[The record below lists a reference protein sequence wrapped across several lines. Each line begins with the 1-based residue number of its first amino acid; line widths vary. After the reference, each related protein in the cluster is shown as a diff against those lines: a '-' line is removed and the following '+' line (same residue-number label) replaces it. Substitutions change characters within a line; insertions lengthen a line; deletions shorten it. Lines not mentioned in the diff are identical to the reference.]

1 MASFCQA
8 LYVDC
13 DKIGHDLLCDD
24 VIMDRLI
31 HAFSSKI
38 VKNGKIDRSVLGEI
52 VFSNH
57 EDLNTLNSIVHP
69 EIKSRLE
76 YLITHATNSA
86 LVIDGALLE
95 EINVHEWCDE
105 YYVVDADDIAIQQHA
120 KKDLSHIHAMQR
132 SREAY
137 KKNADHVFFNDFSG
151 TGFLEFWK

>member
-1 MASFCQA
+1 M
-8 LYVDC
+8 
-13 DKIGHDLLCDD
+13 
-24 VIMDRLI
+24 
-31 HAFSSKI
+31 
-38 VKNGKIDRSVLGEI
+38 IDQFFGEI

-57 EDLNTLNSIVHP
+57 EDLNILNSIVHP
-69 EIKSRLE
+69 EIKFRS

-105 YYVVDADDIAIQQHA
+105 YYVVDVDDIAIQQHA

-132 SREAY
+132 SRERI
-137 KKNADHVFFNDFSG
+137 KNADHVFFNDFSG